1 MIEEELKPRKFE
13 VSSRAIDVL
22 AALNR
27 SMMRSTGS
35 LTGMSAND
43 VHMSQLGGGHEL
55 TTFKSRSL
63 FTSWADVLGAD
74 GCRAGNLAFLAAD
87 FIRTCVV
94 PIAEHRRVCLWEEWA
109 KSGPTIEG

>member
-35 LTGMSAND
+35 LRSAND
-43 VHMSQLGGGHEL
+43 VHMSQFGVGHEL

-63 FTSWADVLGAD
+63 FTSWA
-74 GCRAGNLAFLAAD
+74 
-87 FIRTCVV
+87 CVV